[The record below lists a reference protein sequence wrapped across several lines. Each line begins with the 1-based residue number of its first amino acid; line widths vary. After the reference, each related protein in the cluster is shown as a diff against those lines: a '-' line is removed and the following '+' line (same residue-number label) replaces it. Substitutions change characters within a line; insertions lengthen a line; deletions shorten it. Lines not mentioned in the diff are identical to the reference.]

1 MNYSAL
7 LKSYV
12 NEVFAFKQYKRL
24 PIGIRIVAII
34 ALLPFILAAGFLLVT
49 YAVYNF
55 FFNIINSGVSY
66 LESWQQNK
74 RDGIKHATEAVLYF
88 VTMPFIFSIH
98 VLLSFFACIAFL
110 IWFFMQCFTFI
121 ATLGGVRFQPYINN
135 TDFSAEALNYKPT
148 SNLTVSKILYI
159 ISFAILML
167 AIILLIIAT
176 EVYEL
181 TMVGRAFIFIYL
193 VYTIIAVISCSKKEE
208 ISDDEINESQ
218 NDIFFD

>member
-1 MNYSAL
+1 M
-7 LKSYV
+7 
-12 NEVFAFKQYKRL
+12 
-24 PIGIRIVAII
+24 
-34 ALLPFILAAGFLLVT
+34 
-49 YAVYNF
+49 
-55 FFNIINSGVSY
+55 
-66 LESWQQNK
+66 
-74 RDGIKHATEAVLYF
+74 
-88 VTMPFIFSIH
+88 
-98 VLLSFFACIAFL
+98 
-110 IWFFMQCFTFI
+110 
-121 ATLGGVRFQPYINN
+121 
-135 TDFSAEALNYKPT
+135 